1 MPVAQITS
9 SICRFG
15 LLGLALALP
24 IGCAESNVRDSKS
37 DPAVDKSLSD
47 QARKMRAN
55 SGDDDHH
62 SVGLSDEARDIE
74 RDLGIK

>member
-1 MPVAQITS
+1 MVDRN
-9 SICRFG
+9 CRIGF
-15 LLGLALALP
+15 LGIALALS

-47 QARKMRAN
+47 QARKMRSN

-62 SVGLSDEARDIE
+62 SVGVSDEARDIE
-74 RDLGIK
+74 KDLGVNK